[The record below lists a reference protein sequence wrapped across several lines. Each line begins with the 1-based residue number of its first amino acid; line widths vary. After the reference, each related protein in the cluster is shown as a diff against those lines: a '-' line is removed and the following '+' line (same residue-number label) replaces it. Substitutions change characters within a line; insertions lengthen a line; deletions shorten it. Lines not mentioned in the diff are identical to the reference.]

1 MNLRPH
7 PITHELVLHAPE
19 RAQRPH
25 AFAGLA
31 TAGAA
36 EIAVGG
42 PLTRMDE
49 PCPFCAG
56 NESLTPPELA
66 RRGPRENWRIRV
78 FPNKYPATEHH
89 EIIVESPR
97 HEASFEQL
105 ADPAEAVRVY
115 IERYETMRRNA
126 DVRYVSLFRNHGP
139 MAGASLQHLHS
150 QMIGLTF
157 VPPRVETE
165 SYAFLS
171 WKSCRLCDA
180 IAAHRALGLI
190 IEETESMVW
199 LAPSAP
205 TFAYQTWLLPK
216 RHLPEMTRLDELEI
230 VELAMLLTRA
240 SQAIGRL
247 ATSCN
252 WLWMNFPDAE
262 QAHLYVDLV
271 PRLTAVAGFE
281 LATGTFINVIDPAET
296 LRVMKR

>member
-7 PITHELVLHAPE
+7 PLTHELVLHAPE

-31 TAGAA
+31 PVGAA
-36 EIAVGG
+36 KIPFPG
-42 PLTRMDE
+42 PLTLVDD

-56 NESLTPPELA
+56 NELLTPPELA
-66 RRGPRENWRIRV
+66 RRGPRENWQIRV
-78 FPNKYPATEHH
+78 FPNKYPATAHH
-89 EIIVESPR
+89 EII
-97 HEASFEQL
+97 
-105 ADPAEAVRVY
+105 EAVRVY
-115 IERYETMRRNA
+115 VERYEAMRRNA

-165 SYAFLS
+165 HYAFLC

-180 IAAHRALGLI
+180 IATHRSLGLI
-190 IEETESMVW
+190 IEESESMVW

-205 TFAYQTWLLPK
+205 SFAYETWLLPK
-216 RHLPEMTRLDELEI
+216 RHLPEMTRLDELEM
-230 VELAMLLTRA
+230 VDLAMMLKRA
-240 SQAIGRL
+240 SHAIGSL
-247 ATSCN
+247 ATSHN
-252 WLWMNFPDAE
+252 WLWMNFPDTE
-262 QAHLYVDLV
+262 QAHFYVDLV

-281 LATGTFINVIDPAET
+281 LATGASINVIDPAET
-296 LRVMKR
+296 VRVMKR